1 MTASIIDIDRY
12 REQKPRLTGTRDGF
26 RFTVYDG
33 DKAPDALAAEY
44 ARVAYKML
52 SDFPVMLRQ
61 FDFGRILTE
70 RNLVVFVSEGERL
83 LSAAYAVRELR
94 QDKAVLLH
102 KGYVSEG
109 RGLARIMIAA
119 MHLADRWPEPD
130 GEAVARI
137 FRSGEINQASSS
149 PFADVGFHGVRN
161 IWTEVEPGDIH
172 LAPFAVRQA
181 NGLWIGSHVMAGRGE
196 KIAARAREILL
207 NWTLN

>member
-1 MTASIIDIDRY
+1 MAASIIDINRH
-12 REQKPRLTGTRDGF
+12 REQKPILTGTRDGF
-26 RFTVYDG
+26 RFAVYEG

-44 ARVAYKML
+44 ARLAYKML
-52 SDFPVMLRQ
+52 SDFPAMLRQ
-61 FDFGRILTE
+61 FDFARILTE
-70 RNLVVFVSEGERL
+70 RNLVVFVSEGKKLRA
-83 LSAAYAVRELR
+83 AAYAVREYRLER
-94 QDKAVLLH
+94 PILFH

-109 RGLARIMIAA
+109 GGLARVMIAA
-119 MHLADRWPEPD
+119 LHEAEGWPEAD

-149 PFADVGFHGVRN
+149 PFAAVGFHGVRN
-161 IWTEVEPGDIH
+161 VWTKVERGDIH

-196 KIAARAREILL
+196 TIAARAREILL